1 MKSKEVVPLQT
12 KWAYFHCFVAPDHAV
27 CRFYSMVTPSSST
40 GRTLIYSSKF
50 LIDNNPRL
58 KMTLMSTNNRV
69 VRETVIDPQK
79 GTLYK
84 LLICAV
90 IWTVF
95 TENILS
101 ERSQTQ
107 KITWSS
113 RRSKVNLWWQRLTMN
128 NLWSVNNDMRG
139 MASFCNAGN
148 ILYLDL
154 MVITWLSVMDWM
166 LCPHTIHMLKP

>member
-1 MKSKEVVPLQT
+1 
-12 KWAYFHCFVAPDHAV
+12 
-27 CRFYSMVTPSSST
+27 MVTPSSST

-107 KITWSS
+107 KIT
-113 RRSKVNLWWQRLTMN
+113 
-128 NLWSVNNDMRG
+128 
-139 MASFCNAGN
+139 
-148 ILYLDL
+148 
-154 MVITWLSVMDWM
+154 
-166 LCPHTIHMLKP
+166 